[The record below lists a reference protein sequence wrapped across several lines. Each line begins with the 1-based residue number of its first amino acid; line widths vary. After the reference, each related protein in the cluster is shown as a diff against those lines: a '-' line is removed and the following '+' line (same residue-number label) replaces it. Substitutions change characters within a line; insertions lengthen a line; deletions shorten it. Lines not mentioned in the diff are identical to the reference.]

1 MTEAVNTLLLLF
13 MCVTALTIVRQHNL
27 FAVVMLGSVFSLLS
41 AGMFVLLDA
50 VDVAFTEAAVG
61 AGISTIL
68 MLGVLSLTNSRERIT
83 FSTPIFPIVL
93 VMLAGS
99 VLIFSALG
107 MPEFGAADAP
117 IHGHV
122 ADRYIE
128 KSGAEVGLP
137 NIVTSILASY
147 RGFDTLGEVTVI
159 FTAGIGVMVLLGL
172 RRRTAQDGSVEEPPL
187 PGEGNMRHHLVLRV
201 TAKLLIPFIML
212 FALYVQFHGDFG
224 PGGGFQAGVI
234 FAAAFILYGL
244 VFGIKNA
251 LAVVPEGVTRFLI
264 AAGVLLY
271 AGVGI
276 ASLLMGGNYLDYG
289 VLAHEP
295 THGQHLGILL
305 IEFGVGT
312 TVAAV
317 MITLFFSFAR
327 RARKKT

>member
-1 MTEAVNTLLLLF
+1 MVEVINALLLIF
-13 MCVTALTIVRQHNL
+13 MSVIALAIVRQHNL
-27 FAVVMLGSVFSLLS
+27 FAVVMLGSAFSLLS
-41 AGMFVLLDA
+41 AGMFVMLDA

-68 MLGVLSLTNSRERIT
+68 MLGVLSLTHSRERL
-83 FSTPIFPIVL
+83 PMNVPVLPLIVVVAAGLAL
-93 VMLAGS
+93 VYG
-99 VLIFSALG
+99 ALG
-107 MPEFGAADAP
+107 MPAFGTPDAP

-122 ADRYIE
+122 APRYILQ
-128 KSGAEVGLP
+128 SGTEVGLP
-137 NIVTSILASY
+137 NIVTSVLASY

-159 FTAGIGVMVLLGL
+159 FTAGIGVMLLLGL
-172 RRRTAQDGSVEEPPL
+172 RRRVSDDGTVEEPPE
-187 PGEGNMRHHLVLRV
+187 PGEGHLRHHLVLRV
-201 TAKLLIPFIML
+201 IAKLLIPFVLL

-234 FAAAFILYGL
+234 FAAAFVLYAL
-244 VFGIKNA
+244 IFGIKTA
-251 LAVVPEGVTRFLI
+251 RRVVPESVTRFLI

-276 ASLLMGGNYLDYG
+276 ASLVMGGNFLDYN

-295 THGQHLGILL
+295 THGQHLGITL

-327 RARKKT
+327 RARKQP

>member
-1 MTEAVNTLLLLF
+1 MVEVINALLLIF
-13 MCVTALTIVRQHNL
+13 MSVTAVAIVRQNNL
-27 FAVVMLGSVFSLLS
+27 FVVVMMSSVFSLLS
-41 AGMFVLLDA
+41 AGMFVMLDA

-61 AGISTIL
+61 AGISAIL
-68 MLGVLSLTNSRERIT
+68 MLGVLSLTKSRERIPLSIPT
-83 FSTPIFPIVL
+83 APVVVVL
-93 VMLAGS
+93 LAGAA
-99 VLIFSALG
+99 LIYAALG

-122 ADRYIE
+122 APRYIQQ
-128 KSGAEVGLP
+128 SGAEVGLP
-137 NIVTSILASY
+137 NIVTSVLASY

-159 FTAGIGVMVLLGL
+159 FTAGIGVMLLLGL
-172 RRRTAQDGSVEEPPL
+172 RRRVSEDGTSTAPPA
-187 PGEGNMRHHLVLRV
+187 PGEGHMRHHLVLRV
-201 TAKLLIPFIML
+201 TAKLLIPFVLL

-234 FAAAFILYGL
+234 FAAAFVLYAL

-251 LAVVPEGVTRFLI
+251 RNVVPEGLARFLI

-271 AGVGI
+271 AGVGV
-276 ASLLMGGNYLDYG
+276 AGLLLGGNYLDYN

-305 IEFGVGT
+305 IELGVGT

-317 MITLFFSFAR
+317 MVTLFFSFAR
-327 RARKKT
+327 RAGWEP